1 MALVIGD
8 NLYTTT
14 ALHTKREK
22 AKVVSQGPRQS
33 HAHNTGI
40 TRNKRKGVSKATSQT
55 E

>member
-8 NLYTTT
+8 NFYTTT

-22 AKVVSQGPRQS
+22 AKVVRGGEYLQLRDKVT
-33 HAHNTGI
+33 HAT
-40 TRNKRKGVSKATSQT
+40 Q